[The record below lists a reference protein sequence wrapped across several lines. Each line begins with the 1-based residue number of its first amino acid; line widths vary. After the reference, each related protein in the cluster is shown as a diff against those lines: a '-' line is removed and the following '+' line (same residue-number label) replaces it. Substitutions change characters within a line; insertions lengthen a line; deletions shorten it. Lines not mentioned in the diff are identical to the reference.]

1 MSTFPQI
8 LLVTDGS
15 EEANLSTRVAVYT
28 ARPARRPGG
37 TCQAHAPIVWVRRP
51 HGSRYYGRQLV
62 ISSGEAAFI
71 RYPRSNP
78 PPPTGQTCLC

>member
-37 TCQAHAPIVWVRRP
+37 TCQAHAPSF
-51 HGSRYYGRQLV
+51 G
-62 ISSGEAAFI
+62 
-71 RYPRSNP
+71 
-78 PPPTGQTCLC
+78 